1 MMNIKILIDR
11 IVLNVDNLS
20 PSQRRCLQTDIET
33 ELTNLI
39 NVNGIPYGL
48 RSGGAVSDLSVNL
61 VHIPSHMHSAKLGHN
76 IAYSIYSE
84 LETR

>member
-1 MMNIKILIDR
+1 MNIKILIDR

-20 PSQRRCLQTDIET
+20 SSQRRCLQTNIET

-48 RSGGAVSDLSVNL
+48 RTGGAVSDLSVNL
-61 VHIPSHMHSAKLGHN
+61 GHIPSHMHSAKLGYN
-76 IAYSIYSE
+76 IAYSIYRKME
-84 LETR
+84 ER